1 MLDKKS
7 LFNFVY
13 AIALVG
19 AVMSCIGIL
28 NEFLNIAQ
36 LYKIN
41 ITSMITMQKGNYF
54 VPFFFYLV
62 AFIISGV
69 ALTLVIFRLLGN
81 SKVNKADVNALVFVA
96 CVVLLVMSFVFI
108 LFLRK
113 YVEYNQHYI
122 LSYSKYLFYYTFRT
136 GVMSFVAN
144 MGVIL
149 VCNLVD
155 EKNKKVQQAE

>member
-28 NEFLNIAQ
+28 NEFLNISQ
-36 LYKIN
+36 LYKIT
-41 ITSMITMQKGNYF
+41 ITSMITMKGESYF

-62 AFIISGV
+62 AFIISAFAV
-69 ALTLVIFRLLGN
+69 TLVIFRLLGN
-81 SKVNKADVNALVFVA
+81 SKLNKANVNAVLFVA
-96 CVVLLVMSFVFI
+96 CIILLLMSFVFI

-113 YVEYNQHYI
+113 YSKFYY
-122 LSYSKYLFYYTFRT
+122 LPYSKYLFYYTFRT